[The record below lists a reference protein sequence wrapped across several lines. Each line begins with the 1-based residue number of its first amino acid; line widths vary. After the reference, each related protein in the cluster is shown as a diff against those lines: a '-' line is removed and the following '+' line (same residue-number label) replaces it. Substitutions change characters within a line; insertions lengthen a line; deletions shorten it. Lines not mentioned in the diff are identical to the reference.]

1 MPDKYLIANWKM
13 NLPPEGV
20 DAYLTAL
27 AAAEKGATTLVIAP
41 PFPYLREA
49 AGRGALPVAGQNA
62 AAEKSGAFTG
72 EVSATMLRECGASH
86 VILGHSE
93 RRSLYG
99 DSDEVVARKLALAI
113 ESGLAPVFCIG
124 EDLRTRDAGE
134 VEPFL
139 SSQLQAVAAA
149 VEGTRQIIV
158 AYEPIWAIGTGRNA
172 SGAMVAETVA
182 GIRAALARF
191 WPAAIAEN
199 VSVLYGGS
207 VTPDNVDDLVANGAI
222 DGFLVG
228 GASLSSAKFL
238 AIQKALD
245 AGAESG
251 KNAQP

>member
-1 MPDKYLIANWKM
+1 MANRYLIANWKM

-20 DAYLTAL
+20 EPYLAVLTA
-27 AAAEKGATTLVIAP
+27 AEQRGTTLVVAP
-41 PFPYLREA
+41 PFPYLRDA
-49 AGRGALPVAGQNA
+49 AGRGSLPIAGQNA

-72 EVSATMLRECGASH
+72 EVSATMLRDCGASH

-99 DSDEVVARKLALAI
+99 DSDAIVARKLALAI
-113 ESGLAPVFCIG
+113 ESGLTPVLCIG
-124 EDLRTRDAGE
+124 EDLRTRDAGD
-134 VEPFL
+134 VETFL
-139 SSQLQAVAAA
+139 SAQLEAVAAA
-149 VEGTRQIIV
+149 IQAAGEIIV

-172 SGAMVAETVA
+172 SGVMVAETVA

-191 WPAAIAEN
+191 WPDTLARN

-207 VTPDNVDDLVANGAI
+207 VTPDNVGDLVANGAI

-228 GASLSSAKFL
+228 GASLSSEKFL